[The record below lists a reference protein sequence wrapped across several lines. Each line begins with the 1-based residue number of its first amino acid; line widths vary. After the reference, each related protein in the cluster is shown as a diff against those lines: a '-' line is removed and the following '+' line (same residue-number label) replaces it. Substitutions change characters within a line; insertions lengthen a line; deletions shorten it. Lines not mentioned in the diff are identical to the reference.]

1 MSYSSLNEI
10 TQRCNSEGIPF
21 WKAVQYSDME
31 EREVTEQ
38 ASFQMMQ
45 KMWNAM
51 KAAGDSYDKD
61 QKSRSGLVGGMG
73 GQMRSYMEKGDTLSG
88 DFMSEVIAQALEM
101 GESNACMH
109 RIVAAPTAGACGVL
123 PAVLLPIY
131 SRKTASDTE
140 ITEAMY
146 TAAGIGQV
154 IALLLQVRQAVV
166 RLKSARHRQW
176 LRGRWYPSGEERQSR
191 SHMRLLWRSK
201 IFSGLSVIRW
211 RDWLKCPALSGM

>member
-51 KAAGDSYDKD
+51 KAAGNSYDKD

-88 DFMSEVIAQALEM
+88 DFMSE
-101 GESNACMH
+101 
-109 RIVAAPTAGACGVL
+109 
-123 PAVLLPIY
+123 
-131 SRKTASDTE
+131 SDCT
-140 ITEAMY
+140 
-146 TAAGIGQV
+146 GIGDGRV
-154 IALLLQVRQAVV
+154 ECLYAPDCR
-166 RLKSARHRQW
+166 SATARS
-176 LRGRWYPSGEERQSR
+176 LRCASGSAPSDIQPKNSIGY
-191 SHMRLLWRSK
+191 
-201 IFSGLSVIRW
+201 
-211 RDWLKCPALSGM
+211 

>member
-73 GQMRSYMEKGDTLSG
+73 GQMRSYMEKRRYAERGFYVRSDCTGIGDGRVECLYAPDWSQRRLPEPAVCFRQCSFRYTA
-88 DFMSEVIAQALEM
+88 EKQ
-101 GESNACMH
+101 H
-109 RIVAAPTAGACGVL
+109 RIL
-123 PAVLLPIY
+123 R
-131 SRKTASDTE
+131 SR
-140 ITEAMY
+140 
-146 TAAGIGQV
+146 
-154 IALLLQVRQAVV
+154 RQCI
-166 RLKSARHRQW
+166 QPQ
-176 LRGRWYPSGEERQSR
+176 G
-191 SHMRLLWRSK
+191 
-201 IFSGLSVIRW
+201 
-211 RDWLKCPALSGM
+211 